1 MKVRITVGEVELE
14 GELFDTPTARKVYES
29 LPLAS
34 RANRWG
40 DEVYFS
46 VPVEAELEEDAKEEQ
61 EVGNICFWCAG
72 RAIAIF
78 FGPTPASIAGEPRA
92 IEPVNLIGRVIG
104 DARALKNVKDGDSV
118 RVEKAD

>member
-92 IEPVNLIGRVIG
+92 IEPVNLIGKVIG
-104 DARALKNVKDGDSV
+104 DARALKKVKDGDSV
-118 RVEKAD
+118 RIEKAD